1 MTTKSK
7 KKTTTKKATKKAPA
21 KKAPVEKAP
30 VKDSEVKADVV
41 VKTTPESKKVKP
53 PIAVV
58 KDKGVKP
65 PTQHTVRLVVR
76 HSLTL
81 VYDHD
86 VVCASVGRCL
96 CKLVNGVR
104 SPMTLHL
111 HPGIVYD
118 VPEVLLE
125 RNPLRDLRRKGKVF
139 LKK

>member
-7 KKTTTKKATKKAPA
+7 KKTTTKKTPKATLKKKKAAPKKKVVKA
-21 KKAPVEKAP
+21 AEDKAPEKSPAP
-30 VKDSEVKADVV
+30 KE
-41 VKTTPESKKVKP
+41 VKP

-58 KDKGVKP
+58 EDKAVKP
-65 PTQHTVRLVVR
+65 PAKHTVKLSVR

-81 VYDHD
+81 IYDHD
-86 VVCASVGRCL
+86 VVCAAVGRCL

-104 SPMTLHL
+104 SPMTIHL

-118 VPEVLLE
+118 VPKVLLE
-125 RNPLRDLRRKGKVF
+125 KNPLRDLRRKGKVF